1 MKTFLAIAVV
11 LSIVFSLFALNND
24 ISEQSNV
31 DSVRLGK
38 EEQAEYTSAN
48 NHSHSGDT
56 DKMSKAK
63 PNSNNIISLSS
74 AYKANKQERKIETET
89 VGQPEQVLTWIDDKE
104 TLVDIDAEM
113 GFEKPTEYDQL
124 MFESELSAVQQNTE
138 PSNERIRSIALSKD
152 QVLSTSSPELDGLM
166 IEEDLPVSS
175 MMDQY

>member
-1 MKTFLAIAVV
+1 MKTFLAIALV
-11 LSIVFSLFALNND
+11 LSIAFSLFALNND

-31 DSVRLGK
+31 DTVSLA
-38 EEQAEYTSAN
+38 EAEQVERASDN
-48 NHSHSGDT
+48 NHSFRSHDSDALKEPRDS
-56 DKMSKAK
+56 DKFTSMQT
-63 PNSNNIISLSS
+63 
-74 AYKANKQERKIETET
+74 AYKTKKQEIDTET
-89 VGQPEQVLTWIDDKE
+89 ADHPEQVLTWIDDKE